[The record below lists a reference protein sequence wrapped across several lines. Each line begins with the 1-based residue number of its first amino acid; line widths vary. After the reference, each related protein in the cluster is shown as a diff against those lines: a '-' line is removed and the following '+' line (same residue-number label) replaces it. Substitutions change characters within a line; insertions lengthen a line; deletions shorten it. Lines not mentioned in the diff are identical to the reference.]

1 MNPRTD
7 LLENVLIQSLAA
19 SRLDA
24 SGRQNLS
31 SAELNELFKAFT
43 YPLEAGGKRVR
54 PNLTC
59 LVARACGAPAE
70 HPALLVCAA
79 AVEYIHTYS
88 LVHDDLPCMDD
99 DDLRRGKP
107 TSHKVFGEAQA
118 LLIGDALLTQA
129 FSLLADAAEHGL
141 RPDAALRCVQILSR
155 SAGPYGMI
163 AGQWKDLA
171 HTGNAAAADWQTL
184 CAIHNLKTGALLSA
198 ACAVGVL
205 AGTALSEHSAKVYQ
219 DPRGVD
225 EILKA
230 AEELGMTIGL
240 AFQIVDDVLDA
251 TKNSQQLGKTAGKDG
266 DQDKLTAVRLL
277 GTAGAAQE
285 AERLTAAALEKLE
298 NLKQLTAGR
307 QAAASSY
314 NSDTAAAWQMLTE
327 FITQLL
333 VRTS

>member
-1 MNPRTD
+1 MNPHTD
-7 LLENVLIQSLAA
+7 LLENILTQSLAA
-19 SRLDA
+19 SGPDA
-24 SGRQNLS
+24 SARQNLS
-31 SAELNELFKAFT
+31 EAELNELYKAFI

-59 LVARACGAPAE
+59 LVAQACGAPAE

-79 AVEYIHTYS
+79 AVEYVHTYS

-129 FSLLADAAEHGL
+129 FSLLADAAERGL

-155 SAGPYGMI
+155 AAGPYGMI

-171 HTGNAAAADWQTL
+171 HTGNTSAADWRTL
-184 CAIHNLKTGALLSA
+184 CAIHNLKTGELLGA
-198 ACAVGVL
+198 ACAIGALV
-205 AGTALSEHSAKVYQ
+205 GTALGGHSIPDFRA
-219 DPRGVD
+219 PRVID
-225 EILKA
+225 EILKEA
-230 AEELGMTIGL
+230 KELGVTIGL
-240 AFQIVDDVLDA
+240 AFQIVDDVLDV
-251 TKNSQQLGKTAGKDG
+251 TQNSHELGKTAGKDG
-266 DQDKLTAVRLL
+266 EQDKLTAVRLL
-277 GTAGAAQE
+277 GIEGASQQ
-285 AERLTAAALEKLE
+285 AERLTTAALNKLGD
-298 NLKQLTAGR
+298 LRQLIAGP
-307 QAAASSY
+307 QGAARTSS
-314 NSDTAAAWQMLTE
+314 SDTAAAWQALTD

>member
-1 MNPRTD
+1 MNPRTA
-7 LLENVLIQSLAA
+7 LFENILVQSLAA
-19 SRLDA
+19 PRPDPTA
-24 SGRQNLS
+24 PQNLS
-31 SAELNELFKAFT
+31 AGELSELFKAFT
-43 YPLEAGGKRVR
+43 YPLQAGGKRVR

-59 LVARACGAPAE
+59 LVAEACGAPAE

-118 LLIGDALLTQA
+118 LLIGDALLTHA
-129 FSLLADAAEHGL
+129 FSLLADAAERGL

-171 HTGNAAAADWQTL
+171 HTGNTEAADWQTL

-198 ACAVGVL
+198 ACAIGAL
-205 AGTALSEHSAKVYQ
+205 AGTALSENSHTNFQEPQAVEQ
-219 DPRGVD
+219 IV
-225 EILKA
+225 KA
-230 AEELGMTIGL
+230 AEALGMTIGL

-266 DQDKLTAVRLL
+266 EQDKLTAVRLL
-277 GTAGAAQE
+277 GAEGAAHE

-298 NLKQLTAGR
+298 NLKQLIAGPQSTTR
-307 QAAASSY
+307 TLSA
-314 NSDTAAAWQMLTE
+314 NNPAAWQALTD